1 MRKVKIICLTVVMT
15 VLLQSVSVSS
25 QQPNT
30 RTRRVE
36 NYWYCNYYGGGNV
49 AESDSSENSRSN
61 FVSVDEAKK
70 IIERILKPAGLTIDF
85 NVAEDNSPKVNAYA
99 AVLSNGD
106 QIIRYNKNFIQL
118 VKLTTNTDWS
128 AVSIMAH
135 EIAHHLTG
143 SSAKLRFRLLECQMN
158 VLKDKNSA
166 LAKNQ
171 EPCKKDFFT
180 QQERHASE
188 LLADKWSG
196 FILNKLG
203 ATLAQS
209 QIAMN
214 ALSSDVDSYTHPR
227 RSKRL
232 QAISEGWMMAKR
244 NEDIKKQTDKDSE
257 NQSTEQKKDEK
268 SQQDCLGLIG
278 RIRDPNME
286 KKNDDYG
293 VMTYERPICKRVGV
307 QVICGVGFTNN
318 GLPYK
323 VGYFYDRFDGQKDA
337 TIDDRG
343 KRLSMQLTDDCGL
356 SVHEIVSVAE
366 MRSIGMGTPTPTISF
381 ESKAHGMIYFVL
393 SDFSPNATKISRF
406 TLIYKLCRSCRIVQ
420 SEVYE
425 KFDGSITDGGRI
437 KFENIQI
444 EK

>member
-214 ALSSDVDSYTHPR
+214 ALSSDVDS
-227 RSKRL
+227 
-232 QAISEGWMMAKR
+232 
-244 NEDIKKQTDKDSE
+244 
-257 NQSTEQKKDEK
+257 
-268 SQQDCLGLIG
+268 
-278 RIRDPNME
+278 
-286 KKNDDYG
+286 
-293 VMTYERPICKRVGV
+293 
-307 QVICGVGFTNN
+307 
-318 GLPYK
+318 
-323 VGYFYDRFDGQKDA
+323 
-337 TIDDRG
+337 
-343 KRLSMQLTDDCGL
+343 
-356 SVHEIVSVAE
+356 
-366 MRSIGMGTPTPTISF
+366 
-381 ESKAHGMIYFVL
+381 
-393 SDFSPNATKISRF
+393 
-406 TLIYKLCRSCRIVQ
+406 
-420 SEVYE
+420 
-425 KFDGSITDGGRI
+425 
-437 KFENIQI
+437 
-444 EK
+444 